1 MAKSWDINAVQFAN
15 KNIERAGV
23 HNIRRERIPKIHN
36 SIWIKI
42 QQPIVSAN
50 RFNQFKFMTSGEGG
64 GSKGKKIGR
73 VKAT

>member
-1 MAKSWDINAVQFAN
+1 MTKSWNINAVQFVN
-15 KNIERAGV
+15 KNIERVGV
-23 HNIRRERIPKIHN
+23 HNIRRERIPKIYN

-50 RFNQFKFMTSGEGG
+50 RFNQFKFMTSGEGR

-73 VKAT
+73 VEAT